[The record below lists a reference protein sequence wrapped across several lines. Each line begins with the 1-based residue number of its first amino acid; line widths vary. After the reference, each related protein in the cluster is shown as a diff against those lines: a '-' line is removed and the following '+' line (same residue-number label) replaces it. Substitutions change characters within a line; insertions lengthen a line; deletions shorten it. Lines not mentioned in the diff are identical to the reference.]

1 MTKIAIIGYGFVGKA
16 MEKGFS
22 KKTNILLIDPLLN
35 STIEDLKNFDP
46 EFIFVCLP
54 TPMNSDGSQSNRIMV
69 EVFDELNR
77 INNKA
82 IIILKSTLTPS
93 SLMELEKKLMQK
105 TLKIHHL
112 SY

>member
-1 MTKIAIIGYGFVGKA
+1 M
-16 MEKGFS
+16 
-22 KKTNILLIDPLLN
+22 LIDPLLN

-93 SLMELEKKLMQK
+93 SLMELEKDVKGWFTIQNF
-105 TLKIHHL
+105 
-112 SY
+112 